1 MSQHFPIRHNRP
13 TRRHWH
19 RTLPL
24 PLLEAG
30 LLLTWSSGFVGARF
44 SIDYAPALLVVF
56 WRCIVVCLLL
66 LPFVLRSLRN
76 TPFAVL
82 LIHAAIGLLAMAGYL
97 TGVTQ
102 GIALGVPAGLAAL
115 CADLLPLG
123 MALLAA
129 LAFGE
134 RLARQVWVG
143 LIVGLLGVLW
153 VTHNALVLGAAP
165 LWAYGLPVAGM
176 LSLAVATL
184 WQKRTS
190 AQPMGLLPN
199 LWLQCF
205 VSSLAFA
212 AIEGSQ
218 GSLAPVASVGFTLS
232 VLWTVV
238 LSTLGGYGLYWV
250 CLRRS
255 SATRV
260 ASVLYL
266 SPPIT
271 LLWAWAMFDEPLSW
285 QMALGMAISA
295 TGIWLV
301 VRAEARQAETVPCRS
316 TSEAPC
322 GSYGCDTENDSVP
335 ATGRQSFKGVR

>member
-1 MSQHFPIRHNRP
+1 MTQHIATQHTAPN
-13 TRRHWH
+13 RRHWL

-30 LLLTWSSGFVGARF
+30 LLLTWSSEFIGARF

-66 LPFVLRSLRN
+66 FPFVFRALRN
-76 TPFAVL
+76 TPFTVL
-82 LIHAAIGLLAMAGYL
+82 MTHAGIGLLAMAGYL

-129 LAFGE
+129 LALGE
-134 RLARQVWVG
+134 RLARQVWFG

-165 LWAYGLPVAGM
+165 WWAYGLPVAGM

-184 WQKRTS
+184 WQKRTR

-205 VSSLAFA
+205 VSCFAFA

-218 GSLAPVASVGFTLS
+218 GSLAPVGSAGFTLS
-232 VLWTVV
+232 VLWTVA
-238 LSTLGGYGLYWV
+238 LSTLGGYGLYWL

-285 QMALGMAISA
+285 QMGLGMAISA

-301 VRAEARQAETVPCRS
+301 VRAEARQAEAESCPS
-316 TSEAPC
+316 ISGAPC
-322 GSYGCDTENDSVP
+322 GAYTCGAENDSTP

>member
-1 MSQHFPIRHNRP
+1 MNKTIPVHPDKP
-13 TRRHWH
+13 TRRSW
-19 RTLPL
+19 RQTLPL

-30 LLLTWSSGFVGARF
+30 LLLTWSSGFIGARF

-56 WRCIVVCLLL
+56 WRCVVVSVVL
-66 LPFVLRSLRN
+66 LPFVYKSLLKTPFRVLLRN
-76 TPFAVL
+76 AG
-82 LIHAAIGLLAMAGYL
+82 IGLLAMAGYM

-129 LAFGE
+129 VFLGE
-134 RLARQVWVG
+134 RLVPQVWLG
-143 LIVGLLGVLW
+143 LIVGLGGVIW
-153 VTHNALVLGAAP
+153 VTHDVLGQGSAP

-184 WQKRTS
+184 WQKRGGAS
-190 AQPMGLLPN
+190 RSMDLLPN

-205 VSSLAFA
+205 VSSFAFA
-212 AIEGSQ
+212 AIQGSQ
-218 GSLAPVASVGFTLS
+218 GSLAPIPTLGFTLS
-232 VLWTVV
+232 VLWTVG
-238 LSTLGGYGLYWV
+238 LATFGGYGLYWI

-266 SPPIT
+266 SPSIT
-271 LLWAWAMFDEPLSW
+271 LLWAWAMFGEPLSW
-285 QMALGMAISA
+285 QVAIGMVISA
-295 TGIWLV
+295 VGIWLV
-301 VRAEARQAETVPCRS
+301 LRAGA
-316 TSEAPC
+316 
-322 GSYGCDTENDSVP
+322 GP
-335 ATGRQSFKGVR
+335 AS

>member
-1 MSQHFPIRHNRP
+1 MSQPIPNRHNQT
-13 TRRHWH
+13 TRRNWRH
-19 RTLPL
+19 TLPL

-30 LLLTWSSGFVGARF
+30 LLLAWSSGFIGARF

-56 WRCIVVCLLL
+56 WRCVVVSLLL
-66 LPFVLRSLRN
+66 LPFAYKPLLR
-76 TPFAVL
+76 TPFSVL
-82 LIHAAIGLLAMAGYL
+82 LKNAGIGLLAMAGYL
-97 TGVTQ
+97 IGVTR
-102 GIALGVPAGLAAL
+102 GIELGVPAGLAAL

-123 MALLAA
+123 MALIAA
-129 LAFGE
+129 LVLGE
-134 RLARQVWVG
+134 RLSRQVWLG
-143 LIVGLLGVLW
+143 LIIGLAGVLW
-153 VTHNALVLGAAP
+153 VTDGALVLGQAP

-184 WQKRTS
+184 WQKRASTS
-190 AQPMGLLPN
+190 QSMGLLPN

-205 VSSLAFA
+205 VSSFAIA

-218 GSLAPVASVGFTLS
+218 SSLAPVATAGFAIS

-238 LSTLGGYGLYWV
+238 LSTLGGYGLYWI

-255 SATRV
+255 TATRV

-285 QMALGMAISA
+285 QMGGGMAISA
-295 TGIWLV
+295 MGIWLV
-301 VRAEARQAETVPCRS
+301 VRAEARQADAASR
-316 TSEAPC
+316 
-322 GSYGCDTENDSVP
+322 DSVSEVHPLRSPGHQDVALP
-335 ATGRQSFKGVR
+335 ASDLGTEK

>member
-1 MSQHFPIRHNRP
+1 MNQHISTHPDKP
-13 TRRHWH
+13 TRRHWL

-30 LLLTWSSGFVGARF
+30 LLLTWSSGFIGARF
-44 SIDYAPALLVVF
+44 SMDYAPALLVVF
-56 WRCIVVCLLL
+56 WRCVVVSLVL
-66 LPFVLRSLRN
+66 LPFVYRTLRRTS
-76 TPFAVL
+76 FSIL
-82 LIHAAIGLLAMAGYL
+82 LKNAGIGLLAMAGYL

-129 LAFGE
+129 LALGE

-143 LIVGLLGVLW
+143 LIVGLIGVLW
-153 VTHNALVLGAAP
+153 VTHGALVMGDAP
-165 LWAYGLPVAGM
+165 LWAYGLPLAGM

-184 WQKRTS
+184 WQKHAS
-190 AQPMGLLPN
+190 NSQSLDLLAN

-205 VSSLAFA
+205 VSSFAFA

-218 GSLAPVASVGFTLS
+218 GSLMPIPTEGFAMS
-232 VLWTVV
+232 VLWTVA

-250 CLRRS
+250 FLRRT

-271 LLWAWAMFDEPLSW
+271 MLWAWAMFDEPLSW
-285 QMALGMAISA
+285 EIAAGMAVSA

-301 VRAEARQAETVPCRS
+301 ARAEARRAET
-316 TSEAPC
+316 
-322 GSYGCDTENDSVP
+322 GSYDTDSP
-335 ATGRQSFKGVR
+335 TN

>member
-1 MSQHFPIRHNRP
+1 MNKTIPVHHNKP
-13 TRRHWH
+13 TRRSW
-19 RTLPL
+19 RQTLPL

-30 LLLTWSSGFVGARF
+30 LLLTWSSGFIGARF

-56 WRCIVVCLLL
+56 WRCVVVSVVL
-66 LPFVLRSLRN
+66 LPFVYKSLLKTPFRVLLRN
-76 TPFAVL
+76 GG
-82 LIHAAIGLLAMAGYL
+82 IGLLAMAGYM

-129 LAFGE
+129 VFLGE
-134 RLARQVWVG
+134 RLVPQVWLG
-143 LIVGLLGVLW
+143 LIVGLGGVIW
-153 VTHNALVLGAAP
+153 VTHDVLGQGSAP

-184 WQKRTS
+184 WQKRGCAS
-190 AQPMGLLPN
+190 RSMDLLPD

-205 VSSLAFA
+205 VSSFAFA
-212 AIEGSQ
+212 AIQGSQ
-218 GSLAPVASVGFTLS
+218 GSLAPIPTLGFTLS

-238 LSTLGGYGLYWV
+238 LATFGGYGLYWI

-266 SPPIT
+266 SPSIT
-271 LLWAWAMFDEPLSW
+271 LLWAWAMFGEPLSW
-285 QMALGMAISA
+285 QVAIGMVISA
-295 TGIWLV
+295 VGIWLV
-301 VRAEARQAETVPCRS
+301 LRAGA
-316 TSEAPC
+316 
-322 GSYGCDTENDSVP
+322 GP
-335 ATGRQSFKGVR
+335 AS

>member
-1 MSQHFPIRHNRP
+1 M
-13 TRRHWH
+13 
-19 RTLPL
+19 
-24 PLLEAG
+24 
-30 LLLTWSSGFVGARF
+30 TWSSGFIGARF

-56 WRCIVVCLLL
+56 WRCVVVSVLL
-66 LPFVLRSLRN
+66 LPFVYKSLLKTPFRVLLRN
-76 TPFAVL
+76 GG
-82 LIHAAIGLLAMAGYL
+82 IGLLAMAGYM

-129 LAFGE
+129 VFLGE
-134 RLARQVWVG
+134 RLVPQVWLG
-143 LIVGLLGVLW
+143 LIVGLVGVIW
-153 VTHNALVLGAAP
+153 VTHDVLGQGSAP

-184 WQKRTS
+184 WQKRGS
-190 AQPMGLLPN
+190 ASRSMDLLPD

-205 VSSLAFA
+205 VSSFAFA
-212 AIEGSQ
+212 AIQGSQ
-218 GSLAPVASVGFTLS
+218 GSLAPIPTLGFTLS

-238 LSTLGGYGLYWV
+238 LATFGGYGLYWI

-266 SPPIT
+266 SPSIT
-271 LLWAWAMFDEPLSW
+271 LLWAWAMFGEPLSW
-285 QMALGMAISA
+285 QVAIGMVISA
-295 TGIWLV
+295 VGIWLV
-301 VRAEARQAETVPCRS
+301 LRAGT
-316 TSEAPC
+316 
-322 GSYGCDTENDSVP
+322 GP
-335 ATGRQSFKGVR
+335 AS

>member
-1 MSQHFPIRHNRP
+1 MGMSQPIPIQPNQP
-13 TRRHWH
+13 TRRHWRH
-19 RTLPL
+19 TLPL

-30 LLLTWSSGFVGARF
+30 LLLTWSSGFIGARF

-56 WRCIVVCLLL
+56 WRCVVVCLLL
-66 LPFVLRSLRN
+66 LPFVFRALLK
-76 TPFAVL
+76 TPVSVL
-82 LIHAAIGLLAMAGYL
+82 LTNAGIGLLAMAGYL

-129 LAFGE
+129 LALGE
-134 RLARQVWVG
+134 RLARQVWLG
-143 LIVGLLGVLW
+143 LIVGLVGVLW
-153 VTHNALVLGAAP
+153 VTHGALVLGDAP

-176 LSLAVATL
+176 FSLAVATL
-184 WQKRTS
+184 WQKHASTS
-190 AQPMGLLPN
+190 QSMGLLPN

-205 VSSLAFA
+205 VSSFAFA

-218 GSLAPVASVGFTLS
+218 GSLAPIPTTGFVLS
-232 VLWTVV
+232 VVWTVA
-238 LSTLGGYGLYWV
+238 LSTLGGYGLYWI
-250 CLRRS
+250 CLRRTT
-255 SATRV
+255 ATRV

-285 QMALGMAISA
+285 QMASGMAISA
-295 TGIWLV
+295 VGIWLV
-301 VRAEARQAETVPCRS
+301 VRAEARQRS
-316 TSEAPC
+316 A
-322 GSYGCDTENDSVP
+322 
-335 ATGRQSFKGVR
+335 A

>member
-1 MSQHFPIRHNRP
+1 MNKTFPLQLNPALRG
-13 TRRHWH
+13 HWLH
-19 RTLPL
+19 TLPL

-30 LLLTWSSGFVGARF
+30 LVIAWSSGFIGTRF

-56 WRCIVVCLLL
+56 WRCVVVSLLL
-66 LPFVLRSLRN
+66 LPFVLRPLRQ
-76 TPFAVL
+76 TSFRVL
-82 LIHAAIGLLAMAGYL
+82 LKNAAIGLLAMAGYM

-129 LAFGE
+129 ACLGE
-134 RLARQVWVG
+134 RLATKIWLG
-143 LIVGLLGVLW
+143 LILGLVGVLT
-153 VTHNALVLGAAP
+153 VTHSVLGLGDAP
-165 LWAYGLPVAGM
+165 LWAYGLPLAGM

-184 WQKRTS
+184 WQKRASDAST
-190 AQPMGLLPN
+190 MGLLPN

-205 VSSLAFA
+205 VSSFAFA
-212 AIEGSQ
+212 LIQGSQ
-218 GSLAPVASVGFTLS
+218 GSLAPIPSTGFALS
-232 VLWTVV
+232 VLWTVG
-238 LSTLGGYGLYWV
+238 LSTFGGYGLYWI

-271 LLWAWAMFDEPLSW
+271 LLWAWMMFGEPLSW
-285 QMALGMAISA
+285 QMALGMMISA
-295 TGIWLV
+295 IGIALV
-301 VRAEARQAETVPCRS
+301 MRAERR
-316 TSEAPC
+316 
-322 GSYGCDTENDSVP
+322 
-335 ATGRQSFKGVR
+335 